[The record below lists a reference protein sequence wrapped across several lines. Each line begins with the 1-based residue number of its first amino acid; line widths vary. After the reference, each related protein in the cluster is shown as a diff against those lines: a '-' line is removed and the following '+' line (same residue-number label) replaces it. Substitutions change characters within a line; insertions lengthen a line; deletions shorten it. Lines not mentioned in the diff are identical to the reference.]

1 MKKRII
7 SVLLMSAMVL
17 GMAGCNGSTETPQ
30 TTTEDSETTAA
41 TTTSTT
47 NEDVATETT
56 TVADTEEATKE
67 TTEAVET
74 EATTTTT
81 ATTVEEPEIPEEL
94 PTISK
99 IRVYDNNHIYFYDA
113 DSVSYAYNLEDNV
126 MCKNGY
132 GIIDRNLHVA
142 EQRGF
147 DIGYKFPLY
156 NLITNEY
163 YEYNCLGN
171 YDGYYFVWKE
181 ESDFDGSAYYFGI
194 LDSNGEWVLPL
205 SSDYEICNFDFNG
218 LRNRS
223 NYNVAFRTDSSF
235 CFYANDG
242 GSDGLEI
249 ITYNWKNDTLSYGT
263 DNPALKALACGN
275 GHNTIYTDPVLY
287 DDSILFVYQDYYMY
301 NINTGEYTIL
311 FDDGSLSY
319 CGDGVY
325 FIRYSDEQYTI
336 IGKDFNKLYD
346 ITGYTINTDNGGNL
360 CIDATENY
368 AAFEA
373 DGADGKS
380 YTIIID
386 KDGNRVVDP
395 IPESLIAMSGDY
407 VITESEVINCKTG
420 ERKAQ
425 SFKKVYDEYGR
436 IVNIVDKDGRV
447 MVYSDD
453 GYYFIDPSNPDTL
466 INPFE
471 LVDKIYT
478 LE

>member
-1 MKKRII
+1 MKKKIL
-7 SVLLMSAMVL
+7 SMALMAALVLSMVS
-17 GMAGCNGSTETPQ
+17 CNGSTEAPQ
-30 TTTEDSETTAA
+30 TKTEDSETTA
-41 TTTSTT
+41 T

-56 TVADTEEATKE
+56 TEADTGEVTKE

-81 ATTVEEPEIPEEL
+81 ATTVEEPEISEEL

-99 IRVYDNNHIYFYDA
+99 IRLYDNNHIYFYDA
-113 DSVSYAYNLEDNV
+113 DSVSYAYNLEENV

-132 GIIDRNLHVA
+132 GIIDGNLHVA

-171 YDGYYFVWKE
+171 YDGYNFVWKE

-218 LRNRS
+218 LRDKFY
-223 NYNVAFRTDSSF
+223 YNVALRTDSSF
-235 CFYANDG
+235 CFYVDDSTK
-242 GSDGLEI
+242 SDGDRIEI
-249 ITYNWKNDTLSYGT
+249 ITYDWKNDTLSYGT
-263 DNPALKALACGN
+263 DNPALKALAN
-275 GHNTIYTDPVLY
+275 GYGSTMYTDPALY
-287 DDSILFVYQDYYMY
+287 NDSILVDYYYYMY
-301 NINTGEYTIL
+301 NINNGEYTRL
-311 FDDGSLSY
+311 FDGGVLSY

-325 FIRYSDEQYTI
+325 IRYSDEQYTI
-336 IGKDFNKLYD
+336 LGKNFEKLYD
-346 ITGYTINTDNGGNL
+346 ITEYTINTDNGGNL

-368 AAFEA
+368 TAFEA
-373 DGADGKS
+373 EGADGKS

-395 IPESLIAMSGDY
+395 IPDTGLIAMSGDY

-425 SFKKVYDEYGR
+425 SFKKVYDEYKR
-436 IVNIVDKDGRV
+436 IVNIVDNDGRV

-453 GYYFIDPSNPDTL
+453 GYYFIDPADPDTL
-466 INPFE
+466 ISPFE

-478 LE
+478 LD